1 MRWPVER
8 ANSWMSNF
16 GQLRR
21 NTYCFIHHRVD
32 QIALAV
38 AIVITVNLVKWA
50 DPWSPATLPIG
61 ARFMSTIQRQPEL
74 VV

>member
-50 DPWSPATLPIG
+50 DPWSPAT
-61 ARFMSTIQRQPEL
+61 
-74 VV
+74 